1 MLKGGT
7 TMSSEAEMIAF
18 QKAAVYDLLRILKK
32 NQKDGSS
39 NTDKE
44 YSIADLEKLF
54 DAYIAG
60 KEG

>member
-1 MLKGGT
+1 
-7 TMSSEAEMIAF
+7 MSSEAEMIAF

>member
-1 MLKGGT
+1 
-7 TMSSEAEMIAF
+7 MIAF
-18 QKAAVYDLLRILKK
+18 PKAAVYDLLRILKK